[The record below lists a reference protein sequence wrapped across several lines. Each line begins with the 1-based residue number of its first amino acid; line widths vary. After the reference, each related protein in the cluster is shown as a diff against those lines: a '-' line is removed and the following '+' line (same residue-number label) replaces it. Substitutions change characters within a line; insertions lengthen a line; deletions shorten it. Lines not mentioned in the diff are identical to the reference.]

1 MLNVNSI
8 GDLIYPVITIG
19 FFVLGVIVVVKVL
32 LSLLALLGAK
42 LFNGFV
48 PRSIDELLD
57 RRRRSIDPMDGGPV
71 DQEKLD
77 GLTSV
82 IMAALDS
89 QQWYDALYTVQL
101 YNIDHMLFHSCA
113 DR

>member
-48 PRSIDELLD
+48 PR
-57 RRRRSIDPMDGGPV
+57 
-71 DQEKLD
+71 
-77 GLTSV
+77 LTTS
-82 IMAALDS
+82 
-89 QQWYDALYTVQL
+89 
-101 YNIDHMLFHSCA
+101 
-113 DR
+113 

>member
-1 MLNVNSI
+1 MF
-8 GDLIYPVITIG
+8 TIG

-42 LFNGFV
+42 LFTGFV
-48 PRSIDELLD
+48 PRSLDELLN
-57 RRRRSIDPMDGGPV
+57 RKRRSIDEVDGSPV

-82 IMAALDS
+82 VMAALDS
-89 QQWYDALYTVQL
+89 QQWY
-101 YNIDHMLFHSCA
+101 I
-113 DR
+113 